1 VYPSLR
7 PGSIVASVCDHRDMP
22 SDSLHISEHIDR
34 PADEVYEYA
43 VDPTN
48 VPEWA
53 PGLGTAVEHVEGQWF
68 VESPMGR
75 VGLTFAERNGF
86 GVLDHEVTLPSGDVV
101 YNPMRVMPD
110 GDGSEV
116 VFVLRRRP
124 GMSDDDFE
132 RDAAAV
138 TADLGRLKRIIE
150 TRP

>member
-1 VYPSLR
+1 
-7 PGSIVASVCDHRDMP
+7 MP

-53 PGLGTAVEHVEGQWF
+53 PGLGTSVENVDGTWF

-75 VGLTFAERNGF
+75 VGLTFAERNTF
-86 GVLDHEVTLPSGDVV
+86 GVLDHEVTLPTGDVV

-110 GDGSEV
+110 VDGCEV

-138 TADLGRLKRIIE
+138 TADLGRLKRVVE